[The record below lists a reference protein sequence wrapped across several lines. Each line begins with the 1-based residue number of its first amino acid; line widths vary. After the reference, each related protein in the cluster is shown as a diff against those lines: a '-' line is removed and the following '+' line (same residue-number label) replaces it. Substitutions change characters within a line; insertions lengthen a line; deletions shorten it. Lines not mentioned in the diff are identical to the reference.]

1 MSYDIVIRNGQVID
15 GTGAAAIEADIAI
28 EGQRI
33 AAIGRIAERGRR
45 EIDATG
51 KLVTPGFV
59 DIHTHLDA
67 QIMWDPQVT
76 SPCWHGI
83 TTIVMGN
90 CGLSLAPAA
99 PENLEQLIH
108 ILESVEDIPGPAM
121 LAGNRFEGG
130 SFGDYLDMLDG
141 LPKGLNVAAMVGH
154 VAVRVQAMGER
165 SFDSGPISEEDI
177 AAMCKLVRDGID
189 SGAFGFSTS
198 RSLLHTAPDGRHIP
212 GTYAETD
219 ELMAIG
225 RVLENVG
232 RGIYGSVPAVESG
245 DPELHRKEIEWM
257 AEVSKATGRPFTFAV
272 LQNRERPEL
281 YREILEWIAA
291 ANRAGAK
298 LYPQT
303 EVRSVGVVVG
313 LANITP
319 FDQAMSWV
327 ALKSKSLPE
336 RLAALRDPE
345 QRALLVKEGNEN
357 SSEGQL
363 SLVHHLDVRDGD
375 ARYDFNPETSLWAI
389 AKQRGVTPADAF
401 VDIMLESDGRE
412 VFIFPFANFDMD
424 AVGEMLAQ
432 PGMLLGLADSG
443 AHVSQIC
450 DTSFSSYFL
459 RYWIHERGLF
469 SLEEGVRKLTSEP
482 AGFFGFEDRGV
493 LREGAFADI
502 NVIDLEALR
511 VHPPE
516 FHNDLPTGAGRFLQ
530 KAAGIDF
537 TLVNGEVF
545 MEGGAHAGAYPGQ
558 LLRSR

>member
-1 MSYDIVIRNGQVID
+1 MSYDIVIRNGRVID
-15 GTGAAAIEADIAI
+15 GTGAAASEVDIAI
-28 EGQRI
+28 TGQRI
-33 AAIGRIAERGRR
+33 AAIGRVAERGRR

-51 KLVTPGFV
+51 KLVTPGFI

-83 TTIVMGN
+83 TTVVMGN

-99 PENLEQLIH
+99 PENLDQLIH

-121 LAGNRFEGG
+121 LAGNRFAGG

-141 LPKGLNVAAMVGH
+141 LPKGLNIAAMVGH

-165 SFDSGPISEEDI
+165 SFDEGPTSAEDV
-177 AAMCKLVRDGID
+177 AAMCKLVRDGIE

-212 GTYAETD
+212 GTHAETE

-225 RVLENVG
+225 RVLGDVG
-232 RGIYGSVPAVESG
+232 RGIFGSVPAVEVG
-245 DPELHRKEIEWM
+245 DPDLHRKEIEWM

-272 LQNRERPEL
+272 LQNRERPGL
-281 YREILEWIAA
+281 YREILEWIEE
-291 ANRAGAK
+291 ANRDGAK
-298 LYPQT
+298 LRPQT

-319 FDQAMSWV
+319 FDQAMSWL
-327 ALKSKSLPE
+327 ALKSRSLPE
-336 RLAALRDPE
+336 RLAALRDPA
-345 QRALLVKEGNEN
+345 QRARLVDEGNEC

-375 ARYDFNPETSLWAI
+375 ARYDFSPETSLWAI

-424 AVGEMLAQ
+424 AVAEMLAH
-432 PGMLLGLADSG
+432 PEMLLGLADSG

-450 DTSFSSYFL
+450 DTSFSTYFL
-459 RYWIHERGLF
+459 RYWIHERGLL

-482 AGFFGFEDRGV
+482 AEFFGFEDRGV
-493 LREGAFADI
+493 IREGAFADI
-502 NVIDLEALR
+502 NVIDFEALR
-511 VHPPE
+511 VHSPE
-516 FHNDLPTGAGRFLQ
+516 FRNDLPTGAGRFVQ
-530 KAAGIDF
+530 KAAGIDY

-545 MEGGAHAGAYPGQ
+545 MEGGEHAGAFAGQ